1 MVLKKQLLK
10 YFALCITMMLFSAIA
25 NAQQCEW
32 IDLFGGSGSNY
43 NLTHTV
49 DDSNNVV
56 AVGRYTS
63 TITRGSTS
71 FYLSLGLNIALV
83 KYKPDGTTIWMT
95 RMKGLDTTQFSS
107 VNINTIVSYNNEYY
121 VVGSTSGNIDFG
133 NGINIPS
140 SSTSYIFLLKYNTN
154 GVAQWVKPFHST
166 ATSYTY
172 WGGLDTDNDGNLV
185 LTFGSGG
192 RWYFSSTDTVSTGS
206 PSQIDIFVVKFN
218 GNGSF
223 IWGKHFGSSSL
234 TKHDASRSI
243 SIDGN
248 NNIYIGGVV
257 DSVVQFGTQ
266 TFYDKGHVILKLD
279 SAGNPVKG
287 INLPYAYSSY
297 GVNAGISAFPDGK
310 VAFTGYLKDSMD
322 LGNSIKLYSTGT
334 STTNVVFALFD
345 KNLDCEWAKQCN
357 PSAGALII
365 FAGVKISNSNIY
377 SGGTIYGQVVLG
389 STAVGSIGTSSFC
402 VIKMDTL
409 GNYLWAFS
417 GTTNG
422 GVYTIGPDNEGNA
435 YVGGG
440 VNDSIELFGVKKYCT
455 GQSSG
460 IFLAKLKDYEITR
473 GNVSPGP
480 YCAGDSIVVPYSIEG
495 RFIAGNEF
503 IAELSDS
510 AGNFDFGGREL
521 GRVTDTL
528 GGTIKGVL
536 PLFNVATNNRYRIR
550 IISTKPFVQ
559 SYYRVDTLRLL
570 IYSKD
575 TANAG
580 PDLYVCKGQPIRLG
594 TTGGS
599 RWQWSPSTFM
609 PYLQDTVNRQPLIKP
624 DSATEYRIIISDSS
638 GCGEIDTDYVKVF
651 IRPPL
656 TKQIIGPSAS
666 CRGQKVLLTAAM
678 TGGDSTGYWYNWSVS
693 GDPTTISTTDTVR
706 VSPYKTTTYRIIMGD
721 SCHPKPDTLFYT
733 LQIDT
738 VLKVLTNRDTTICR
752 GSTAY
757 LQAWGNGCDPSQYE
771 FNWTVFGNSTVIATG
786 PRFAASPTAT
796 TLYRVTLRDKAT
808 TYSASR
814 NVRVTVDNVFFA
826 TLTADTTICAGQS
839 LQVRA
844 GAASCDTSQL
854 HYEWDNGLDTLQG
867 HTVSPNVT
875 TTYTVIVS
883 SKTNGLKDTAQIT
896 VTVRP
901 SLTLTLP
908 KDTTV
913 CVGTS
918 LPLTANATGGAG
930 NHKLLWTVNTS
941 LWTDTSF
948 TINVTPSLSS
958 TYRAVLSDNCSTNDT
973 AFVKVT
979 LRDSLKVSLP
989 YTDTAICYGEQL
1001 MVNPAGKGGI
1011 AANYSYSWRFPDG
1024 TVVNGKQP
1032 AINPTSS
1039 GTYKVFLTD
1048 NCSKPSDSAT
1058 MFVHVRP
1065 ALKTKVIGPTKACEG
1080 DTLLLTVAV
1089 TGGDSS
1095 NYSYTWVLPNGS
1107 IVQSKTI
1114 TVTPTGTATYKVI
1127 AVDGCSNPAADS
1139 SLHTITLPPPIS
1151 LTPSADITVCQGSNV
1166 PLSATIVGGTPANY
1180 QILWQEIGGSFSAS
1194 SKFIN
1199 VQPSVST
1206 QYSISVKDGCA
1217 SPVADTV
1224 TVSVLPTPAA
1234 DFAVTPTKGCA
1245 PFTPLLTDLSQNN
1258 DTSLNIWRVAST
1270 EKQGASPAFTITK
1283 NGNYTIELVAS
1294 NNLGCKDS
1302 VKKYS
1307 VIEVFALP
1315 KANFMYHP
1323 EHETE
1328 IGKPVT
1334 FYNYSTGAQRYN
1346 WFWSSTDSMFVQT
1359 PNDIKRV
1366 FADTGKQLI
1375 KLVAINSN
1383 NCTDTFYKEIYVHD
1397 QFSVVIPNS
1406 FTPNGDG
1413 LNDVFS
1419 IVNTGT
1425 LKYSISIF
1433 NRWGECLYTCSF
1445 EEGQSLPC
1453 SWDGTYNDVPVTTG
1467 SYLYQ
1472 IGFESELHLKR
1483 NVWGTLNLIR

>member
-1 MVLKKQLLK
+1 M
-10 YFALCITMMLFSAIA
+10 Y
-25 NAQQCEW
+25 
-32 IDLFGGSGSNY
+32 GGSANNNY

-56 AVGRYTS
+56 AAGRYTA
-63 TITRGSTS
+63 TVTRGSTS
-71 FYLSLGLNIALV
+71 FYLAFGSLNIALV
-83 KYKPDGTTIWMT
+83 KYKPDGTMIWITRIKALDSTKVSGVTVTTI
-95 RMKGLDTTQFSS
+95 K
-107 VNINTIVSYNNEYY
+107 SYNNEYY
-121 VVGSTSGNIDFG
+121 LVGNTQGNIDFG
-133 NGINIPS
+133 NGITIPQD
-140 SSTSYIFLLKYNTN
+140 TTNYLFLAKYNTN
-154 GVAQWVKPFHST
+154 GVVQWVKTFYST
-166 ATSYTY
+166 YTSSSS
-172 WGGLDTDNDGNLV
+172 WGGIDIDNVGNIV

-192 RWYFSSTDTVSTGS
+192 KWFFSPTDSVSTGHY
-206 PSQIDIFVVKFN
+206 SQIDIFVVKFTGN
-218 GNGSF
+218 GNF
-223 IWGKHFGSSSL
+223 IWCKNFGSSSL
-234 TKHDASRSI
+234 TKNDMGRAV
-243 SIDGN
+243 SIDAA
-248 NNIYIGGVV
+248 NNIYIAGCI
-257 DSVVQFGTQ
+257 DSITQFGNQ
-266 TFYDKGHVILKLD
+266 TFAKKGHIILKLD
-279 SAGNPVKG
+279 SAGNPISGISLPYEYTSYG
-287 INLPYAYSSY
+287 INV
-297 GVNAGISAFPDGK
+297 GMKVFPDGR
-310 VAFTGYLKDSMD
+310 VAFTGYMKDSMEF
-322 LGNSIKLYSTGT
+322 GNSIKLHSTGS
-334 STTNVVFALFD
+334 STTNAVFALFD
-345 KNLDCEWAKQCN
+345 KNLNCKWAKQCN
-357 PSAGALII
+357 PSAGAYTIH
-365 FAGVKISNSNIY
+365 ARVETSQDNIY
-377 SGGTIYGQVVLG
+377 TGGWVNGQIIIGNTTVGKIG
-389 STAVGSIGTSSFC
+389 SNSFC
-402 VIKMDTL
+402 VIKMDTI
-409 GNYLWAFS
+409 GNFLWAFS
-417 GTTNG
+417 GETSGQIN
-422 GVYTIGPDNEGNA
+422 TIGPDREGNA
-435 YVGGG
+435 YIGGYVRDS
-440 VNDSIELFGVKKYCT
+440 VNLFGVKKYSNGNAT
-455 GQSSG
+455 D

-495 RFIAGNEF
+495 KFTAGNEF

-559 SYYRVDTLRLL
+559 SYYRIDTLRLL

-609 PYLQDTVNRQPLIKP
+609 PYLQDTGNRQPLIKP
-624 DSATEYRIIISDSS
+624 DSAVEYRIIISDSS
-638 GCGEIDTDYVKVF
+638 GCGEIDTDYVKVL

-656 TKQIIGPSAS
+656 SLAPIKGPSAS

-771 FNWTVFGNSTVIATG
+771 FSWTVFGNSAVLSDSSHFT
-786 PRFAASPTAT
+786 PSPSAT
-796 TLYRVTLRDKAT
+796 TLYRVTLRDKST
-808 TYSASR
+808 TYTASR

-826 TLTADTTICAGQS
+826 TINNNTTICQGQS
-839 LQVRA
+839 IDLKA

-854 HYEWDNGLDTLQG
+854 YYEWDNGLDTLQG

-875 TTYTVIVS
+875 TTYTVKVTNKS
-883 SKTNGLKDTAQIT
+883 NGLNDTAKVT

-901 SLTLTLP
+901 PLSLTLAN
-908 KDTTV
+908 DTTICMGANV
-913 CVGTS
+913 
-918 LPLTANATGGAG
+918 PLKATATGGTG
-930 NHKLLWTVNTS
+930 TYKLLWTVNNG
-941 LWTDTSF
+941 LWTDTAFAS
-948 TINVTPSLSS
+948 TVSPTTSS
-958 TYRAVLSDNCSTNDT
+958 IYRAVLSDNCSTNDT

-979 LRDSLKVSLP
+979 VRDSLKVSLP
-989 YTDTAICYGEQL
+989 YNDTAICSGEQL
-1001 MVNPAGKGGI
+1001 TVNPVGKGGI
-1011 AANYSYSWRFPDG
+1011 VANYSYSWRFPDG

-1032 AINPTSS
+1032 TINPTSS
-1039 GTYKVFLTD
+1039 GTYKVLLTD
-1048 NCSKPSDSAT
+1048 NCSSPSDSAT
-1058 MFVHVRP
+1058 MFVYVRP

-1080 DTLLLTVAV
+1080 DTLLLTVVV

-1095 NYSYTWVLPNGS
+1095 NYSYTWELPNGS
-1107 IVQSKTI
+1107 FVQSKTI

-1127 AVDGCSNPAADS
+1127 TVDGCSNPAADS

-1194 SKFIN
+1194 SISIN
-1199 VQPSVST
+1199 VHPPVST

-1217 SPVADTV
+1217 SPVADTI
-1224 TVSVLPTPAA
+1224 TVSVLPTPEA

-1258 DTSLNIWRVAST
+1258 DTSLNIWRVAGT
-1270 EKQGASPAFTITK
+1270 EKQGAAPAFTITK
-1283 NGNYTIELVAS
+1283 SGNYTIELVAS

-1315 KANFMYHP
+1315 KANFIHHP

-1346 WFWSSTDSMFVQT
+1346 WFWPSTDSLFVQT

-1383 NCTDTFYKEIYVHD
+1383 NCTDTFYKEIFVHD
-1397 QFSVVIPNS
+1397 LFSVVIPNS

-1433 NRWGECLYTCSF
+1433 NRWGECLYTCSY
-1445 EEGQSLPC
+1445 ENGQSLPC

-1467 SYLYQ
+1467 AYLYQ